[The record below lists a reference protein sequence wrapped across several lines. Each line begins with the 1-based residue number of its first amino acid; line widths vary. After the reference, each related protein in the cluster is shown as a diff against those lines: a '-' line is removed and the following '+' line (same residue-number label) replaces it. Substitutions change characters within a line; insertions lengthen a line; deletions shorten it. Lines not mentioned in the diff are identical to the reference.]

1 MDGTDQIGEFTR
13 SDVDIAIRFGQVK
26 YPDNSIAWVLD
37 DYVAPG
43 CCPAFAPDADGDL
56 DAQISALISHPLIN
70 YGWSGFTNQDPSW
83 GKWLAAASYGS
94 NPVPISTI
102 HSDEQICL
110 QEAVDGQGVALVSL
124 LAAGSDIEA
133 GRLLVPVDLP
143 LNNKSYF
150 AVCPSRHLEMPK
162 VAAFREWLL
171 EEADLSRDGPMG
183 SLLHGTRDG

>member
-43 CCPAFAPDADGDL
+43 CSPAFAPDADVDL
-56 DAQISALISHPLIN
+56 GTQISAVISHPLIN
-70 YGWSGFTNQDPSW
+70 YEWSGFTDQDPSW
-83 GKWLAAASYGS
+83 AKWLAAAGYGS

-110 QEAVDGQGVALVSL
+110 QEAVDGHGVALVSL
-124 LAAGSDIEA
+124 LAAGKFVDDVWLTLRS
-133 GRLLVPVDLP
+133 GRLCGID
-143 LNNKSYF
+143 
-150 AVCPSRHLEMPK
+150 R
-162 VAAFREWLL
+162 
-171 EEADLSRDGPMG
+171 
-183 SLLHGTRDG
+183 